1 MRRVGQQW
9 LGALGGRCG
18 GMPNVC
24 LNAQLKWYGQT
35 RPLRQG
41 GERYLARL
49 CYLAFRSEADVV
61 RGRSSTCRKSGARFA
76 AKAIVVEAVNDG
88 SAITAEVP
96 SHPR

>member
-24 LNAQLKWYGQT
+24 LNARLKWYGQT
-35 RPLRQG
+35 RPLREG

-49 CYLAFRSEADVV
+49 CYLALR
-61 RGRSSTCRKSGARFA
+61 
-76 AKAIVVEAVNDG
+76 
-88 SAITAEVP
+88 
-96 SHPR
+96 